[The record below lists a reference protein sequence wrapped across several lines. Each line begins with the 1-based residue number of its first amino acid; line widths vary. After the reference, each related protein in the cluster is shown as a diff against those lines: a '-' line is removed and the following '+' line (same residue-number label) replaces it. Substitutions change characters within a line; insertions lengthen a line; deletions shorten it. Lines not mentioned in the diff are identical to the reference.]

1 MSEEERKEERPRQ
14 PIELENLL
22 FIVSE
27 IKTLHQ
33 KEPNDAEFRRKVADL
48 LELVNQKNES

>member
-1 MSEEERKEERPRQ
+1 MSEEERGEERPRQ